1 MTPRQRSIVGLVGGP
16 CLAALIFIGALGLP
30 PFGTYL
36 GPYGDILNAVTPD
49 ERQVQN
55 VVTAI
60 NFDYRGLDTLGE
72 EYILFAAVAAAALL
86 LRRSAADRQEQ
97 EQHKQERAARV
108 DQRPAPSRDR
118 NHPGEAVH
126 VWGLGVIA
134 STLLFGVYMVFHA
147 ATSPGGGFQGGC
159 VLASAWVVVF
169 LTGDMRLLQRVTS
182 QHIVQ
187 LTEAVGAGIYG
198 ATGIGMLAL
207 GGLFLQNLIPL
218 GTLGSPLAGGMIQ
231 IINAGVGLEV
241 TSGFVLILLEFLH
254 QTEETLERS
263 AE

>member
-1 MTPRQRSIVGLVGGP
+1 VGGP
-16 CLAALIFIGALGLP
+16 CLAALIVIGALGLP

-49 ERQVQN
+49 ERQIQN
-55 VVTAI
+55 VVTGI

-86 LRRSAADRQEQ
+86 LRRSAVDEDEQ
-97 EQHKQERAARV
+97 EQQGPQHPNQQTE
-108 DQRPAPSRDR
+108 PLRDR

-126 VWGLGVIA
+126 LWGLGVIA

-147 ATSPGGGFQGGC
+147 VTSPGGGFQGGC

-169 LTGDMRLLQRVTS
+169 LTGDRRLLERVTS
-182 QHIVQ
+182 QPIVQ
-187 LTEAVGAGIYG
+187 LTEAVGAGIYA

-207 GGLFLQNLIPL
+207 GGVFLQNLIPL

-241 TSGFVLILLEFLH
+241 TSGFVLILLEFLR
-254 QTEETLERS
+254 QTDEIPDRS
-263 AE
+263 AESV